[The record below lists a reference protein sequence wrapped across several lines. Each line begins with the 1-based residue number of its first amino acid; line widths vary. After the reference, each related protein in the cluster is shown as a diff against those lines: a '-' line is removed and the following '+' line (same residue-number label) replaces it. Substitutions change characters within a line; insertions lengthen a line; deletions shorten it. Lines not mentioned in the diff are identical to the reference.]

1 MLEENKMRVKLIL
14 LGDIGVGKSSIIQRY
29 NEDIFHEEKES
40 TYNSYFIEKEIK
52 INDQRIILELWDTA
66 GQEQYRSVTKI
77 FVKNSKIIILVY
89 DITSKKS
96 FESLNYWYD
105 YIVKELGPNVILGL
119 AGNKTDLIF
128 DDIFEE
134 EVSPEKGKEYASQ
147 IGANFS
153 LLSAKESSIEIRDL
167 INALVTKYLDIKDD
181 FIHTC
186 DTIKIDER
194 SFNRE
199 ITNKSECCIGKT
211 KNNVKLKAIFLG
223 YNGVGKTTI
232 IRAIKGN
239 NNFNNTVYTK
249 KEYKENI
256 YYTKNGLNINVELK
270 EINVGDN
277 KNQNLEK
284 IDGYKFFFVVFDIY
298 KKNTL
303 FDLKNLITKIDK
315 KNKIYIL
322 GYNKDTSEDKISEY
336 NYAEEV
342 EKFAKQ
348 FGCEYEYITLDDL
361 YKVKAI
367 IIDNI
372 GKYIGTLGY

>member
-1 MLEENKMRVKLIL
+1 MRVKLIL

-29 NEDIFHEEKES
+29 NEDIFHEDKES

-52 INDQRIILELWDTA
+52 INEQKIILELWDTA

-96 FESLNYWYD
+96 FDSLNYWYD
-105 YIVKELGPNVILGL
+105 YIVKEIGPNAILGL

-128 DDIFEE
+128 DDNFAE

-147 IGANFS
+147 IGANFA
-153 LLSAKESSIEIRDL
+153 LISAKESSIEIRDL
-167 INALVTKYLDIKDD
+167 INQLVTKYLNIKDD
-181 FIHTC
+181 FIDPC

-194 SFNRE
+194 SFTRE
-199 ITNKSECCIGKT
+199 MNNKSECCIGKN
-211 KNNVKLKAIFLG
+211 KNNVKLKAIFMG

-232 IRAIKGN
+232 IKAIKGKDI
-239 NNFNNTVYTK
+239 FNNTVHTK

-256 YYTKNGLNINVELK
+256 HYTKNGLNIIVELK
-270 EINVGDN
+270 EINVDDN
-277 KNQNLEK
+277 KNQNLDK
-284 IDGYKFFFVVFDIY
+284 NIDGYKFFFVVFDIY

-303 FDLKNLITKIDK
+303 FDLKNLIKKIDK

-322 GYNKDTSEDKISEY
+322 GYNNDTSEDKISEF
-336 NYAEEV
+336 NYVDEV
-342 EKFAKQ
+342 EKFAKEL
-348 FGCEYEYITLDDL
+348 GCEYEYITLDDI
-361 YKVKAI
+361 YKIKAI
-367 IIDNI
+367 ILENI
-372 GKYIGTLGY
+372 EMYFNNVGY

>member
-1 MLEENKMRVKLIL
+1 MRVKLIL

-29 NEDIFHEEKES
+29 NEDIFHEDKES

-52 INDQRIILELWDTA
+52 INKQKIILELWDTA

-96 FESLNYWYD
+96 FDSLNYWYD
-105 YIVKELGPNVILGL
+105 YIVKELGPNAILGL

-128 DDIFEE
+128 DDNFAE

-147 IGANFS
+147 IGANFA
-153 LLSAKESSIEIRDL
+153 LISAKESSIEIRDL
-167 INALVTKYLDIKDD
+167 INQLVTKYLNIKDD
-181 FIHTC
+181 FIDPC

-194 SFNRE
+194 SFTRE
-199 ITNKSECCIGKT
+199 MNNKSECCIGKT

-232 IRAIKGN
+232 IKAIKGKDI
-239 NNFNNTVYTK
+239 FNNTVHTK

-256 YYTKNGLNINVELK
+256 HYTKNGLNIIVELK
-270 EINVGDN
+270 EINVDDN
-277 KNQNLEK
+277 KNQNLDK
-284 IDGYKFFFVVFDIY
+284 NIDGYKFFFVVFDIY

-303 FDLKNLITKIDK
+303 FDLKNLIKKIDK

-322 GYNKDTSEDKISEY
+322 GYNNDTSEDKISEF
-336 NYAEEV
+336 NYVDEV
-342 EKFAKQ
+342 EKFAKEL
-348 FGCEYEYITLDDL
+348 GCEYEYITLDDI

>member
-1 MLEENKMRVKLIL
+1 MRVKLIL

-29 NEDIFHEEKES
+29 NEDIFHEDKES

-52 INDQRIILELWDTA
+52 INEQKIILELWDTA

-96 FESLNYWYD
+96 FDSLNYWYD
-105 YIVKELGPNVILGL
+105 YIVKEIGPNAILGL

-128 DDIFEE
+128 DDNFAE

-147 IGANFS
+147 IGANFA
-153 LLSAKESSIEIRDL
+153 LISAKESSIEIRDL
-167 INALVTKYLDIKDD
+167 INQLVTKYLNIKDD
-181 FIHTC
+181 FIDPC

-194 SFNRE
+194 SFTRE
-199 ITNKSECCIGKT
+199 MNNKSECCIGKN
-211 KNNVKLKAIFLG
+211 KNNVKLKAIFMG

-232 IRAIKGN
+232 IKAIKGKDI
-239 NNFNNTVYTK
+239 FNNTVHTK

-256 YYTKNGLNINVELK
+256 HYTKNGLNIIVELK
-270 EINVGDN
+270 EINVDDN
-277 KNQNLEK
+277 KNQNLDK
-284 IDGYKFFFVVFDIY
+284 NIDGYKFFFVVFDIY

-303 FDLKNLITKIDK
+303 FDLKNLIKKIDK

-322 GYNKDTSEDKISEY
+322 GYNNDTSEDKISEF
-336 NYAEEV
+336 NYVDEV
-342 EKFAKQ
+342 EKFAKEL
-348 FGCEYEYITLDDL
+348 GCEYEYITLDDI